1 MATVLNTANTQANIS
16 SNIYTN
22 GNNLVTAAMVASVL
36 QNISVSYINRITD
49 YNLLGL
55 KVFSTTTQYQIGDCV
70 VYSGQLY
77 QCTTVHL
84 GAWSAGDFALVGGG
98 GGTVTTVSGVA
109 ANGFTWSIAN
119 ASTTPAI
126 TLSLQNATTSQS
138 GQLTST
144 DWNTFN
150 NKQAALTIGN
160 LTESTSSV
168 LTITGGTGAIIGS
181 GLAIQVKLATTS
193 VSGYLSSTDWTIF
206 NGKQAAL
213 SGTGF
218 VKSTAGVISYD
229 TSTYLT
235 TITGIGASGNLS
247 GTYPS
252 PSVTGALGVNYPAL
266 PTSGNYQLQAAIS
279 AGSVTAWSFVAPSNP
294 MTTLGDI
301 IYGGTVTSGVAAPT
315 RLALGTQNY
324 FLQAGATAP
333 TYFNLFGTSNTF
345 TASQN
350 VTVNAGAPT
359 YGMVVT
365 NTTTG
370 GGYTT
375 NGAGIK
381 FVNNTGIASINY
393 AKSGGAAGTDNA
405 LNLISDLGITFNANG
420 VTGDSHNFNFI
431 GTGSMTAVLT
441 GNSSNP
447 RTLLGLYN
455 GNGGSTYAQISMGS
469 SSGGYIKGSASNSSY
484 LGITLGYNATDIF
497 STNTTG
503 CGVFTQTPSEALE
516 VNGNAKINHLIGR
529 TSAPT
534 IAAGAGAGTGPTVSV
549 SRATD
554 LAGVINVTT
563 GTLPTLSATVATITF
578 NTAYGAAPKVVLT
591 PANSNA
597 ALLTGVNMVFV
608 DDANTT
614 TSLFV
619 ITAGTTALTA
629 ATTYKFY
636 YQVIQ

>member
-22 GNNLVTAAMVASVL
+22 GNNLVTAAMVANVL

-55 KVFSTTTQYQIGDCV
+55 KVFITTTQYQIGDCV

-138 GQLTST
+138 GQLTNT

-150 NKQAALTIGN
+150 N
-160 LTESTSSV
+160 
-168 LTITGGTGAIIGS
+168 
-181 GLAIQVKLATTS
+181 
-193 VSGYLSSTDWTIF
+193 
-206 NGKQAAL
+206 KQAAL

-301 IYGGTVTSGVAAPT
+301 IYGGTVTSGIATPT
-315 RLALGTQNY
+315 RLALGTTNY

-333 TYFNLFGTSNTF
+333 TYFNLFGTANTF

-365 NTTTG
+365 NTTTSG
-370 GGYTT
+370 SYTT

-393 AKSGGAAGTDNA
+393 AKTGGGAYTDGA
-405 LNLISDLGITFNANG
+405 LNLISDLGMAFTANG
-420 VTGDSHNFNFI
+420 LNGSNHNFDFA
-431 GTGSMTAVLT
+431 GTNNMTAVLT
-441 GNSSNP
+441 GSGSAP
-447 RTLLGLYN
+447 QSLFGLYN
-455 GNGGSTYAQISMGS
+455 GNGGSTYCMMRFHTT
-469 SSGGYIKGSASNSSY
+469 SGGYIKSSVSNSSY

-503 CGVFTQTPSEALE
+503 CGVFTQSPNSSLE
-516 VNGNAKINHLIGR
+516 VNGSFAAKVVSQTANYTLSSTDYIVLFNGTSLTATLPAASGCTKRIYIIANRNATAVTI
-529 TSAPT
+529 SAFLNLANASTTT
-534 IAAGAGAGTGPTVSV
+534 IAGSTSIMVVSDGT
-549 SRATD
+549 
-554 LAGVINVTT
+554 NW
-563 GTLPTLSATVATITF
+563 
-578 NTAYGAAPKVVLT
+578 
-591 PANSNA
+591 
-597 ALLTGVNMVFV
+597 
-608 DDANTT
+608 
-614 TSLFV
+614 
-619 ITAGTTALTA
+619 
-629 ATTYKFY
+629 
-636 YQVIQ
+636 QQIQ

>member
-22 GNNLVTAAMVASVL
+22 GNNLVTAAMVANVL

-55 KVFSTTTQYQIGDCV
+55 KVFITTTQYQIGDCV

-77 QCTTVHL
+77 QCTTAHL
-84 GAWSAGDFALVGGG
+84 GAWSVGDFALVGGG

-138 GQLTST
+138 GQLTNT

-150 NKQAALTIGN
+150 N
-160 LTESTSSV
+160 
-168 LTITGGTGAIIGS
+168 
-181 GLAIQVKLATTS
+181 
-193 VSGYLSSTDWTIF
+193 
-206 NGKQAAL
+206 KQAAL

-252 PSVTGALGVNYPAL
+252 PSVIGALGVNYPAL

-279 AGSVTAWSFVAPSNP
+279 AGSVTAWSFVVPSNP

-365 NTTTG
+365 NTTTSG
-370 GGYTT
+370 SYTT

-393 AKSGGAAGTDNA
+393 AKTGGGAYTDGA
-405 LNLISDLGITFNANG
+405 LNLISDLGMAFTANG
-420 VTGDSHNFNFI
+420 LNGSNHNFDFA
-431 GTGSMTAVLT
+431 GTGNMTAVLT
-441 GNSSNP
+441 GSGSAP
-447 RTLLGLYN
+447 QSLFGLYN
-455 GNGGSTYAQISMGS
+455 GNGGSTYCMMRFHTT
-469 SSGGYIKGSASNSSY
+469 SGGYIKSSVSNSSY

-503 CGVFTQTPSEALE
+503 CGVFTQSPNSSLE
-516 VNGNAKINHLIGR
+516 VNGSFAASVVSKTANYTL
-529 TSAPT
+529 TSSDY
-534 IAAGAGAGTGPTVSV
+534 IVLFNGTSLT
-549 SRATD
+549 A
-554 LAGVINVTT
+554 
-563 GTLPTLSATVATITF
+563 TLPAASGCTKRIYIIANRNATAVTISAF
-578 NTAYGAAPKVVLT
+578 LNL
-591 PANSNA
+591 ANVS
-597 ALLTGVNMVFV
+597 
-608 DDANTT
+608 TT
-614 TSLFV
+614 T
-619 ITAGTTALTA
+619 IAGTTSIMVVSDGTNW
-629 ATTYKFY
+629 
-636 YQVIQ
+636 QQIQ